1 MKTIKNLIFAALAG
15 MLFLQA
21 SIARADD
28 HGAQRIT
35 FQKCFV
41 PVADEPFGGHFVGTA
56 DGDCGPGTITARY
69 LSISPGK
76 GIWHFSCEYT
86 VSIPGCTFTTVCAGI
101 VDVRTGH
108 IILNGVVTAGEHLGA
123 QVHVRAQGNA
133 DLSCSEGTM
142 TITPN

>member
-1 MKTIKNLIFAALAG
+1 MNVIRNILLVAVAAMLLQTSTTRAG
-15 MLFLQA
+15 
-21 SIARADD
+21 D

-41 PVADEPFGGHFVGTA
+41 AVANEPFGGHFVGTA
-56 DGDCGPGTITARY
+56 DGDCGPGGITARY

-76 GIWHFSCEYT
+76 GIWHFSGEYT
-86 VSIPGCTFTTVCAGI
+86 VSIPGCNFITVCAGI

-108 IILNGVVTAGEHLGA
+108 IILNGIVTGGDHLGA
-123 QVHVRAQGNA
+123 QVHVGAQGNA